1 MENLNFPPVE
11 FCRPDGTETNGIV
24 LQEFAIVLRNIHHFE
39 QIPTG
44 KWLSLLQE
52 KSLIRQKQNRRE
64 ADRLHNLAAQLAEND
79 ELDKAMIHITQA
91 LYRCPADD
99 TLAKAILCQKG
110 ELLRR
115 QERIQDAIRHLEMCL
130 KIEGERFSFGTY
142 LCLLRC
148 HKATG
153 NARKV
158 RTTLERCS
166 AFLNRW
172 KDEFQR
178 YDSQLKN
185 EPNRHMEDM
194 KKEFDLHANCIPQ
207 EMYND
212 KCFRV
217 EPAVQDDYVEEI
229 DFEPFMGFTTDKKI
243 CGASSACSL
252 DIEDKARELVANTD
266 IPEGSIVLVERP
278 LAFHLEFS
286 KVQCYTCHVV
296 QPHVIPCF
304 HCQGVFYCSYQ
315 CQRRDAG
322 YHRYECLGHQLLFFP
337 LVNGN
342 LEMRMLIRTLNTLK
356 RVMAV
361 KSSSNYEGPRTANEL
376 FEVLLEGREAFADL
390 FNALLVEL
398 DYDSFR
404 PEDFDA
410 LMIKTEKLL
419 SYIKFDRKIKSLFF
433 AQWKQFDDR
442 QFDIFVGGLL
452 LHFCTLTMTKVHRLS
467 FDIPATEEFVGR
479 IEDFVTI
486 GDDERKE
493 PLKKI
498 ILDALERYG
507 NEASSILRA
516 SMNTDMLREGVLQ
529 HLEVLRGEFED
540 SKNSNEEP
548 ASDDD
553 DSATRL
559 WTRSNVKRLWQSCL
573 DGAGMN
579 AVQRTTFLNH
589 QRERAEDVVDKA
601 LLRFFDSYF
610 DYFGEIPM
618 CSKSRSFPN
627 TLRTF
632 YSTAMKF
639 KHSCQPNLF
648 FAMISNGL
656 FVVRARFNISKGE
669 KLTLNHGP
677 HYKNASREKR
687 RDYLRK
693 IYINCDCLECG
704 QIEDHW
710 TRYQRV
716 KCEECLFNAEAPHT
730 CPQCLQIREQS
741 GVMELL
747 IQQLQSIEAN
757 LWQSHLP
764 QLIPLSALGRTAGG
778 LQTATASGKRKVELL
793 MFFERIWLMVFV
805 DATNVPLYSN
815 LKEQLSCF
823 ADEVIIDS
831 IDGVYVL
838 LQRCKAIIDTLF
850 PEMSVTLAIEYELIV
865 RRVVKYMLP
874 AKFLGLDMRQVHRT
888 IDLSRSMIRHAF
900 VILEGH
906 FLYDDESYRKLMVV
920 EDRLRTLENNIRATE
935 AHDES
940 ELFLTLIG
948 ALKQTKDPG
957 DDKQKM
963 MRLKRPSREA
973 PKKQSDETQHIVDL
987 KHASQQTKKISL
999 PNGGDSSYVSRDS
1012 AKTEYINSPTEGEV
1026 NGSVGDDL
1034 QLKTDKSTKRKET
1047 GAIPKP
1053 SRTTKHHRKV

>member
-11 FCRPDGTETNGIV
+11 FCRPDGSEISRIV
-24 LQEFAIVLRNIHHFE
+24 FQEFAIVLRNIHHFE
-39 QIPTG
+39 QIPTS

-158 RTTLERCS
+158 QTTLERCS
-166 AFLNRW
+166 TFVNRW

-212 KCFRV
+212 KCFRF

-229 DFEPFMGFTTDKKI
+229 DFEPFMGFTADMKI
-243 CGASSACSL
+243 CGASKACSL
-252 DIEDKARELVANTD
+252 DVEIEANTF

-278 LAFHLEFS
+278 LASHLEFS
-286 KVQCYTCHVV
+286 KIQCYTCHVV

-322 YHRYECLGHQLLFFP
+322 YHRFECLGYQLLFFP

-342 LEMRMLIRTLNTLK
+342 LEIRLLIRTLNTLK
-356 RVMAV
+356 RVLAV
-361 KSSSNYEGPRTANEL
+361 KSPSNYEGPRTADEL
-376 FEVLLEGREAFADL
+376 FEVLREGREAFADL
-390 FNALLVEL
+390 FNALLVKL
-398 DYDSFR
+398 DYESFR

-410 LMIKTEKLL
+410 LMIKTEKML
-419 SYIKFDRKIKSLFF
+419 SYIKFDRKIKSLYF
-433 AQWKQFDDR
+433 AQWKLFDDR

-479 IEDFVTI
+479 IEDIVTI
-486 GDDERKE
+486 GDEDRRES
-493 PLKKI
+493 LKQT

-507 NEASSILRA
+507 SEASSILRV
-516 SMNTDMLREGVLQ
+516 SINTEILKKGVHK
-529 HLEVLRGEFED
+529 HLEVLRGEIEER
-540 SKNSNEEP
+540 KNANVESGTV
-548 ASDDD
+548 DD
-553 DSATRL
+553 DSTTRL
-559 WTRSNVKRLWQSCL
+559 WTRANVKRLWQSCL

-579 AVQRTTFLNH
+579 SVQRTSFLNH

-601 LLRFFDSYF
+601 VLRFFDNYY
-610 DYFGEIPM
+610 DYFGDIPM
-618 CSKSRSFPN
+618 CSKSRTFPN
-627 TLRTF
+627 TMRAF

-656 FVVRARFNISKGE
+656 FVVRARCNINKGE

-687 RDYLRK
+687 REYLRK

-730 CPQCLQIREQS
+730 CPQCLQIKEQS
-741 GVMELL
+741 AEMELL
-747 IQQLQSIEAN
+747 IRQLQGIEAT
-757 LWQSHLP
+757 LWKSHMP

-793 MFFERIWLMVFV
+793 MFFERVWLMLFV
-805 DATNVPLYSN
+805 DATNVPLYHN

-823 ADEVIIDS
+823 ADEVLLDS
-831 IDGVYVL
+831 IDNVYVL

-850 PEMSVTLAIEYELIV
+850 SEMSVTVAIEYELIV

-888 IDLSRSMIRHAF
+888 IDLSRSMIRQAF
-900 VILEGH
+900 LTLEGH

-940 ELFLTLIG
+940 KLFLTLMG
-948 ALKQTKDPG
+948 ALKQTKDPE
-957 DDKQKM
+957 DKQRM
-963 MRLKRPSREA
+963 LRLKRSSREV
-973 PKKQSDETQHIVDL
+973 PKNLSDDDLKQDSLETKQSCQR
-987 KHASQQTKKISL
+987 SNSL
-999 PNGGDSSYVSRDS
+999 PNGDETSHVSSESSRTVHIDTL
-1012 AKTEYINSPTEGEV
+1012 AEGEGQ
-1026 NGSVGDDL
+1026 GST
-1034 QLKTDKSTKRKET
+1034 TDKTPKRKET